1 MNVTELDLPGVL
13 LIEPDVYGDDRGFFL
28 ETYSARRYAAAG
40 ITADFVQDSVSQSRR
55 GVVRGLHFQRPND
68 QAKLVQTPEGA
79 VFDVVVDIRV
89 GSPHFGRWVSARL
102 TADNKHQLFV
112 PAGFAH
118 GVCTESD
125 VALFSYKTGDYY
137 APAHEYTIRWNDPD
151 LAIDWPVTAPILVHT
166 EFVKAGVSESRPIA
180 VLLLVICLWIFVLLQ
195 FGQTLMP
202 AALQRR
208 TQERL

>member
-68 QAKLVQTPEGA
+68 QAKLVQAHEGA

-151 LAIDWPVTAPILVHT
+151 LAIDWPVTAPILND
-166 EFVKAGVSESRPIA
+166 KDAA
-180 VLLLVICLWIFVLLQ
+180 A
-195 FGQTLMP
+195 P
-202 AALQRR
+202 ALKDFPPGKLPVF
-208 TQERL
+208 TI